1 MEEYLENYTYFLEGA
16 NRSKNTIRSYST
28 IINELF
34 TYLESKNITDVE
46 KIKTVHLDTYQA
58 SLRKKNSTA
67 TVKTK
72 MTVIGGFM
80 NYLQSREYIEKN
92 PKKAMIPVKVK
103 DSDKK
108 KKFNL
113 DTKQAL
119 KLIEKTEEN
128 SIPMMKV
135 RNKIMMVSFLFFGLR
150 ISELATLKVSDVSLK
165 EKTIHVIG
173 KGDKL
178 REIPIPQSIIEDLKA
193 YMKTKDPSGYFFT
206 VKKTSKPLGERAI
219 RDLVYKHAEKAG
231 FKFHIHP
238 HALRRSTA
246 TILSDDG
253 LDITSIQYL
262 LGHESINTT
271 AIYINRDKEK
281 VKEEIRQASSLA
293 KEYKK
298 QKSNKKAK

>member
-1 MEEYLENYTYFLEGA
+1 MDEYLENYMYFLEGA

-28 IINELF
+28 TINEFLS
-34 TYLESKNITDVE
+34 YLESKDIKDIGQ
-46 KIKTVHLDTYQA
+46 IKTVHLDTYQA
-58 SLRKKNSTA
+58 LLRKKNVSSTI
-67 TVKTK
+67 KTK
-72 MTVIGGFM
+72 MNVIGGFM

-119 KLIEKTEEN
+119 RLIEKTEEN
-128 SIPMMKV
+128 SIPMLKV

-150 ISELATLKVSDVSLK
+150 ISELATLKVSDIALK
-165 EKTIHVIG
+165 DKTVHVLG
-173 KGDKL
+173 KGEKL
-178 REIPIPQSIIEDLKA
+178 REIPIPPSIIEDLKA
-193 YMKTKDPSGYFFT
+193 YMKTKDPDGYFFT
-206 VKKTSKPLGERAI
+206 VKKTQKPLEERSI
-219 RDLVYKHAEKAG
+219 RHLVYHHAEKAG

-246 TILSDDG
+246 TMLADDG

-262 LGHESINTT
+262 LGHNSINTT

-298 QKSNKKAK
+298 QKSKKKAK